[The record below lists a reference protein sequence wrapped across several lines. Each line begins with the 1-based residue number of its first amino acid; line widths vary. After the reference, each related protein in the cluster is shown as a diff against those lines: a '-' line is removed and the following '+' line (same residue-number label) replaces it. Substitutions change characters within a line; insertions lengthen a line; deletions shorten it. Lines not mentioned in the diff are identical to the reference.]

1 MSFESLTEIGLYG
14 KIPSRGDF
22 ITHGL
27 PATFIESWSEWLQAV
42 LAVSREQLGND
53 WLETYLT
60 SPVWHFALSNGVCS
74 DQTMLGSM
82 MPSVDQ
88 VGRHFPFTLARS
100 YQTTPVKARFAS
112 DCYQQMQQQ
121 VLKTLDDDFDMTAW
135 LAQLAGETWR
145 WPEPHNI
152 ETTVPAASN
161 SRPSWMI
168 AESATLSATDLLHH
182 SYRKMFGRYCLWWTD
197 GSELVAPCTLVS
209 SGLPQVSQFAAMLNG
224 DWQRWGWQPTTIKIA
239 GAA

>member
-22 ITHGL
+22 IVHGL
-27 PATFIESWSEWLQAV
+27 PTRFVESWSEWLQAV

-60 SPVWHFALSNGVCS
+60 SPVWHFALSEGVCS
-74 DQTMLGSM
+74 DDTMLGCL

-100 YQTTPVKARFAS
+100 HKTTPVQARFAS
-112 DCYQQMQQQ
+112 DCYLQMQQQ
-121 VLKTLDDDFDMTAW
+121 LLKTLDDDFDMSVW
-135 LAQLAGETWR
+135 LAQLAAEKWL
-145 WPEPHNI
+145 WPEPHNVKTI
-152 ETTVPAASN
+152 NPENGN
-161 SRPSWMI
+161 SRPAWMI
-168 AESATLSATDLLHH
+168 NTDETLNAMDLLHH
-182 SYRKMFGRYCLWWTD
+182 CYRKMFGRYCLWWTE
-197 GSELVAPCTLVS
+197 GSDLIAPCTLVS
-209 SGLPQVSQFAAMLNG
+209 SGLPQVSQFAAMLGG
-224 DWQRWGWQPTTIKIA
+224 DWQRWGWQPTTIKVA